1 MLYEIIAPLLCW
13 SKKCIQPENNAI
25 KLIES
30 INLRQRTKS
39 HQEHHLW
46 SMVEFLHFSQR
57 TLICFI
63 FLSLTC
69 VFLNKKPLSSREKE
83 ISSSLFIK
91 VRSPKLRYRL
101 RKFSLWI
108 LRINITTS
116 IFKKYNNRMRY
127 EVIHLQSDTSIPLH
141 YFSTTRM
148 RHLGGSSKSIKD
160 HT

>member
-1 MLYEIIAPLLCW
+1 MRMLCKIIAPLLCW

-63 FLSLTC
+63 FFVT
-69 VFLNKKPLSSREKE
+69 KKPLSSREKE

-116 IFKKYNNRMRY
+116 IFKKIQQPY
-127 EVIHLQSDTSIPLH
+127 EVRGYPFTKWYIYP
-141 YFSTTRM
+141 
-148 RHLGGSSKSIKD
+148 SSLFFNHQNEAFRRIK
-160 HT
+160 